1 MAFKRHFSR
10 VGSAERCTE
19 TIFTDHQRQVCDY
32 ALVYAEK
39 KNDGDAPYSVSFT
52 ATQSGDVIVQLHPHS
67 QLERAVRHER
77 QAQATEPPASASP
90 AAPPAPA
97 AEPPAAEPA
106 TNMTYAAAA
115 ALHPRGAA
123 AGGQPAAPA
132 GPAAAARVPP
142 PPSGGG
148 VRGCTFTVPNPGR
161 KRGQQQRG
169 KGRSA
174 SGRAS
179 AGPRLVDKNALSA
192 RGGGPSRQ
200 SRSPSPDSPPAKRAS
215 SADSSGYDTDL
226 PDEVQQEAV
235 RRVCGALGLKEQYDA
250 AVAAGEL
257 LELLESLPRGTVEAS
272 IRLMRGYTRTGE
284 WPEPILPSPAPE
296 RGRSPRSPSDE
307 WSDE

>member
-1 MAFKRHFSR
+1 MAFRRHFSR

-39 KNDGDAPYSVSFT
+39 KNDGEAPYSVSFT

-97 AEPPAAEPA
+97 AAPPAAEPA
-106 TNMTYAAAA
+106 PKTYAAAA
-115 ALHPRGAA
+115 ASQPQGAT

-148 VRGCTFTVPNPGR
+148 VRGCSFTVPNPGKEAWWAAAAR
-161 KRGQQQRG
+161 Q
-169 KGRSA
+169 
-174 SGRAS
+174 
-179 AGPRLVDKNALSA
+179 GPRCQGPC
-192 RGGGPSRQ
+192 RCWTPSR
-200 SRSPSPDSPPAKRAS
+200 
-215 SADSSGYDTDL
+215 
-226 PDEVQQEAV
+226 
-235 RRVCGALGLKEQYDA
+235 
-250 AVAAGEL
+250 
-257 LELLESLPRGTVEAS
+257 
-272 IRLMRGYTRTGE
+272 
-284 WPEPILPSPAPE
+284 
-296 RGRSPRSPSDE
+296 
-307 WSDE
+307 

>member
-1 MAFKRHFSR
+1 MGRRFAR
-10 VGSAERCTE
+10 VGAAERCTE
-19 TIFTDHQRQVCDY
+19 SIFTDHQRQVCDY

-106 TNMTYAAAA
+106 TNMT
-115 ALHPRGAA
+115 
-123 AGGQPAAPA
+123 
-132 GPAAAARVPP
+132 
-142 PPSGGG
+142 
-148 VRGCTFTVPNPGR
+148 

-174 SGRAS
+174 SGRAN

-192 RGGGPSRQ
+192 RGGGPSGQ

-226 PDEVQQEAV
+226 SDEVQQEAV

-272 IRLMRGYTRTGE
+272 IRLMQGYTRTGE
-284 WPEPILPSPAPE
+284 GIVPKSEGYGGE
-296 RGRSPRSPSDE
+296 HK
-307 WSDE
+307 

>member
-1 MAFKRHFSR
+1 MAFKRHFAR
-10 VGSAERCTE
+10 VGAAERCTE
-19 TIFTDHQRQVCDY
+19 SIFTDHQRQVCDY

-115 ALHPRGAA
+115 ALHPQGAT

-148 VRGCTFTVPNPGR
+148 VRGCTFTVPDPGR
-161 KRGQQQRG
+161 KHGRQQHG
-169 KGRSA
+169 KGHT
-174 SGRAS
+174 SGRAQS
-179 AGPRLVDKNALSA
+179 GPRLDKNALSA
-192 RGGGPSRQ
+192 RGGGPSRLRR
-200 SRSPSPDSPPAKRAS
+200 SRPSRD
-215 SADSSGYDTDL
+215 
-226 PDEVQQEAV
+226 V
-235 RRVCGALGLKEQYDA
+235 
-250 AVAAGEL
+250 
-257 LELLESLPRGTVEAS
+257 VEAS
-272 IRLMRGYTRTGE
+272 
-284 WPEPILPSPAPE
+284 S
-296 RGRSPRSPSDE
+296 
-307 WSDE
+307 